1 MFSKRLRFSIL
12 LTVITLFYQTV
23 NLSSAQVLK
32 AKVSTGWTEHD
43 LETYPPKINDESYLY
58 YAGKTS
64 DLNGLKI
71 VVKTIPSISSTE
83 KLIQAD
89 VAFDYWGVGG
99 TLEADNLATNFF
111 SVGVSAYSEAKPET
125 VFAYFNDSYLGGD
138 LWGTFASTFLQPVYP
153 ARIMITPNL
162 ASTGSENSYY
172 VALKGIQVTYFIEN
186 TETVYENVTDPTTN
200 VTNLVPRE
208 VKSTRNVTLSCESDN
223 CSDFDLVN
231 GATLYWSDKF
241 FPTKPQTFTKFLTPN
256 AGTKAPYQLTLTK
269 AATTDVCVSIN
280 YWLTEASNLTVQ
292 LDSSTSTIV
301 LSPTYS
307 LSTSTSIDVADSMY
321 DWYTVQVCM
330 SHFVYEAA
338 TGDHM
343 ISLIPGAA
351 GESEFIAVGDVDES
365 DVTTPALTQTTQMI
379 LESWTKGSVEPTQQW
394 HYLPAVGSTS
404 ADQNSLLFSSVP
416 NGNSI
421 IYLYSDWF
429 NYTSGLELRQSMGIT
444 SCPPKIA
451 VQIQLVDGSN
461 NLVSTDVSDLCETQT
476 KTTSQTIFQL
486 TQGQMGKQHRLQ
498 FVIHWVQGTSPA
510 TLSVSAV
517 DLSDACRNDR
527 TTCSDHGTCQ
537 VTQPN
542 EYHCDCEPGY
552 MRERC
557 QKPDYCVL
565 TFSETESTGNVI
577 TINGTDY
584 CQQRLGT
591 CDAETFDPV
600 MRKICS
606 CEENHYWKYD
616 ATMGHSCAP
625 LDPCT
630 GINVFCPVGYVCNA
644 GTTSDTATCT
654 ACDTANGYVAGPN
667 NTCVKSSP
675 CSSNPCIN
683 GGKCVE
689 YEKKPVC
696 YCENGATYETA
707 TGCDSNECSLDTRDE
722 LACSHTC
729 KTSMG
734 KSQCTCLP
742 GYELVENTTNCEPT
756 FNCTL
761 NCTDSIGSI
770 CLSNANTQ
778 SCGCLPGYVLISSTN
793 ECVDICTAAAS
804 NNTQAMAQVKSICG
818 SSTCSMVNSKLT
830 CTCSAPYVNGP
841 DGRCHIET
849 ACLPGGKGHAQC
861 SSRGAM
867 CAPKLSAFA
876 TGQDLW
882 ECICPVGTTEG
893 ANNNCVDQCSIDE
906 KSCLFDNAVCQK
918 SYREGAKTHDCV
930 CQPGLKKNET
940 DGQCYLI
947 ERSLRVEMLTRL
959 DEQVAG
965 LLTTKTRLIV
975 KSSIMSA
982 PTMDEVCPYYA
993 PLDIP
998 GCVDYLTKV
1007 SENNYQTQKP
1017 TLMEK
1022 AIREELIRTLGEDL
1036 ANVYGRTFGDIKII
1050 DYSKLN
1056 NVTEVAGDYKVIMS
1070 LELTDPET
1078 ETNLI
1083 PLNDQAVCHQ
1093 LPDTISEAAS
1103 YCVIPTHSV
1112 IQRASI
1118 QQTEL
1123 IPCNET
1129 LINYC
1134 PSNTQ
1139 CKTLD
1144 KSRFSCEC
1152 NPGFK
1157 AETIIQMDMDRT
1169 SYYKEYCEDIDECS
1183 STTNPCRAHS
1193 SCINTIGSY
1202 MCPCNHEYIED
1213 TKTGECISVCSTV
1226 TCVHGQCIV
1235 ITNNTGSC
1243 RCNEGYRGDT
1253 CEEQD
1258 PMVKTFRTAL
1268 ITVAVVLGLLL
1279 IAVVL
1284 VSVILIKKTKRSAMK
1299 SNAERPLAQVPKRYQ
1314 DNSGFTN
1321 D

>member
-12 LTVITLFYQTV
+12 LTVITLFYQIV

-71 VVKTIPSISSTE
+71 VVKTIPSINSTE

-89 VAFDYWGVGG
+89 VSFDYWGVGG

-111 SVGVSAYSEAKPET
+111 SVGVSAYSEAKPQT

-138 LWGTFASTFLQPVYP
+138 SWGTFESTFLQPVYP

-162 ASTGSENSYY
+162 ASTGSDNSYY

-186 TETVYENVTDPTTN
+186 TETVNSIDPTTN
-200 VTNLVPRE
+200 TTVPQE
-208 VKSTRNVTLSCESDN
+208 VKSTRNVTLSCESDD
-223 CSDFDLVN
+223 CYDFDLVN
-231 GATLYWSDKF
+231 GATLYWSDRF

-256 AGTKAPYQLTLTK
+256 AGTIAPYQLTLTK
-269 AATTDVCVSIN
+269 ANATDVCVSIN

-321 DWYTVQVCM
+321 DWYTVQICM
-330 SHFVYEAA
+330 SHFVYAA
-338 TGDHM
+338 ASGDHM
-343 ISLIPGAA
+343 ISLIPGKA
-351 GESEFIAVGDVDES
+351 GESEFIAVGE
-365 DVTTPALTQTTQMI
+365 I
-379 LESWTKGSVEPTQQW
+379 L
-394 HYLPAVGSTS
+394 AAITS
-404 ADQNSLLFSSVP
+404 PEKNSLLFSSVP

-444 SCPPKIA
+444 SCPPKLT
-451 VQIQLVDGSN
+451 VQVQLVDGAN
-461 NLVSTDVSDLCETQT
+461 NLVSTDVSDLCETKT
-476 KTTSQTIFQL
+476 NTTSQKIFQL
-486 TQGQMGKQHRLQ
+486 AQGQLGQQHRLQ
-498 FVIHWVQGTSPA
+498 FVIHWVEGNSQA

-517 DLSDACRNDR
+517 DLSDACRDDR
-527 TTCSDHGTCQ
+527 VTCSDHGTCQ

-542 EYHCDCEPGY
+542 EYHCQCEPGY

-565 TFSETESTGNVI
+565 TFPEKDATGA
-577 TINGTDY
+577 TTSINGTDY

-591 CDAETFDPV
+591 CNPETFDPV
-600 MRKICS
+600 MRKICTCAS
-606 CEENHYWKYD
+606 NNYWKYD
-616 ATMGHSCAP
+616 ASIGHSCAP

-630 GINVFCPVGYVCNA
+630 GINVFCPAGYVCNA

-654 ACDTANGYVAGPN
+654 ACDTTNGYVAGAN
-667 NTCVKSSP
+667 GTCVKSSP

-683 GGKCVE
+683 GGKCKE
-689 YEKKPVC
+689 YENKPVC

-707 TGCDSNECSLDTRDE
+707 TGCDSDVCSLDTRDE

-729 KTSMG
+729 TTTLGVSH
-734 KSQCTCLP
+734 CTCLP

-756 FNCTL
+756 FNCTA
-761 NCTDSIGSI
+761 NCTSSESI
-770 CLSNANTQ
+770 CLLNANTQ
-778 SCGCLPGYVLISSTN
+778 SCGCLPGYVLISPAN

-804 NNTQAMAQVKSICG
+804 NDTQAMDQVKSICG

-867 CAPKLSAFA
+867 CQPKLSA

-882 ECICPVGTTEG
+882 ECMCPIGTTVG

-918 SYREGAKTHDCV
+918 SYLIGATTHDCV

-947 ERSLRVEMLTRL
+947 ERSLRVEMTTRL
-959 DEQVAG
+959 DEQVSA
-965 LLTTKTRLIV
+965 LLISKARHTV
-975 KSSIMSA
+975 KSFFMSA

-998 GCVDYLTKV
+998 GCIDYLTTAA
-1007 SENNYQTQKP
+1007 ENQYQTQKP

-1022 AIREELIRTLGEDL
+1022 AIRQELINNLQLDL
-1036 ANVYGRTFGDIKII
+1036 ANVYGSTFGDIKII

-1056 NVTEVAGDYKVIMS
+1056 DATSVAGDYKVILS

-1083 PLNDQAVCHQ
+1083 PLNDEAVCHP
-1093 LPDTISEAAS
+1093 LPNTISEAAS

-1123 IPCNET
+1123 VPCNET
-1129 LINYC
+1129 LIDYC

-1144 KSRFSCEC
+1144 NSRFSCEC

-1226 TCVHGQCIV
+1226 TCVHGECIV

-1284 VSVILIKKTKRSAMK
+1284 VAVILIKKTKRSAMK
-1299 SNAERPLAQVPKRYQ
+1299 SNAERPMAEYMAQVPKRYQ